1 MQEYNYLTQIKL
13 LGVTIQ
19 DNLKWESHVTDII
32 YRASR
37 RLYTLCILKKFNAPL
52 ADLVSVYTSY
62 ILVHVRPIMEY
73 ACQVWHIAT
82 CTLADNYA
90 IELKVFKN
98 VLAEL
103 LLAIRIMTFILRLYN
118 F

>member
-1 MQEYNYLTQIKL
+1 MNVTLCFLRRETPNHVFTLNSAVLNPITQIKL

-19 DNLKWESHVTDII
+19 DNLIWESHVTDII

-37 RLYTLCILKKFNAPL
+37 RLYTLCILKKFHAPL

-62 ILVHVRPIMEY
+62 IRPIMEY
-73 ACQVWHIAT
+73 ACQVWHVAP
-82 CTLADNYA
+82 LADTYA

-98 VLAEL
+98 VL
-103 LLAIRIMTFILRLYN
+103 T
-118 F
+118 